1 MPLAHPWT
9 DVRAARP
16 FPDPRAVSGVL
27 SGQEHLRTHLQPIVD
42 LTTGDI
48 WGVEAL
54 SRFPGHPQPGPSAW
68 FASASHDGRGVA
80 LEELALRTALEVVE
94 RLPAGMCLTVNLSA
108 RSLLEP
114 CVQELLATKAG
125 PCLVVE
131 LTEHE
136 QVPSYSTLLEVLA
149 SLREGGLQLAIDDF
163 GAGHSS
169 LQHVL
174 QLEPDV
180 VKLDLALVQGVGG
193 CARREALVEAV
204 RGFCTATGTTLVA
217 EGVEDADD
225 LAALVRLGVSH
236 AQGWFLARPAPVE
249 VVLPVLDS
257 GVRPPVLVLP

>member
-16 FPDPRAVSGVL
+16 FPGPQAVSGVL
-27 SGQEHLRTHLQPIVD
+27 SGQAHLQTHLQPIVD
-42 LTTGDI
+42 LATGEI

-68 FASASHDGRGVA
+68 FASAFHDGRGVA
-80 LEELALRTALEVVE
+80 LELLALQTALEVVE
-94 RLPAGMCLTVNLSA
+94 RLPDGMRLTVNLSA
-108 RSLLEP
+108 RALLEP
-114 CVQELLATKAG
+114 AAQALLSEAAG

-136 QVPSYSTLLEVLA
+136 QVTSYPPLLEVLTR
-149 SLREGGLQLAIDDF
+149 LREAGVELAIDDF

-180 VKLDLALVQGVGG
+180 VKLDLALVQGIGG
-193 CARREALVEAV
+193 CSRRAALVDAV
-204 RGFCTATGTTLVA
+204 RGFCTATGTALVA
-217 EGVEDADD
+217 EGVEDAAD

-249 VVLPVLDS
+249 VVLPVLES